1 MGCSSCKKKNIP
13 QTPQELHSQEM
24 GEWNGGPV
32 NKDSLSWEEIRTAY
46 DDLTSYGGV
55 KAEKHESINKVYKAL
70 FGEPFNFSCGGC
82 ASHQAN
88 RFHNY
93 IVRYGEG
100 K

>member
-13 QTPQELHSQEM
+13 QTPQEIHS
-24 GEWNGGPV
+24 N
-32 NKDSLSWEEIRTAY
+32 DSLSWEEIRTAY

-55 KAEKHESINKVYKAL
+55 KPEKHESINKVYKAL